1 MGGKMLI
8 ILACVPL
15 YVINSFCDKVVSTKN
30 GNSFNYIYNCLKFC
44 ICSLCMIPLL
54 FMKVSSLFAAGS
66 IVCGVSCG
74 LMYAVS
80 KTVMLKGYEA
90 TSVAFMTLCHSA
102 GMIVP
107 CIIGHFLWSE
117 KLSVLSIMGILV
129 TIFAITLLKD
139 NRAATTKFKAK
150 GIIFGLIIFLTSG
163 GVMISQKVM
172 GVYFETE
179 GVSAYTLY
187 SFIVPALILSLL
199 SKPKTIKNIN
209 LKDKKTI
216 GFCALGSAISL
227 SVIGFVMTGLASS
240 VPSVILFPLFNGL
253 GIIAVC
259 IGSVFAF
266 KEKLSK
272 QNVVGLILGVL
283 GLYII
288 NLQ

>member
-1 MGGKMLI
+1 MGGKILI

-15 YVINSFCDKVVSTKN
+15 YVINSFCDKVLSTKN

-54 FMKVSSLFAAGS
+54 FVKVSSLFAAGS

-163 GVMISQKVM
+163 GVMISQKAM

-266 KEKLSK
+266 KETR
-272 QNVVGLILGVL
+272 I
-283 GLYII
+283 
-288 NLQ
+288 

>member
-1 MGGKMLI
+1 MGGKILI

-15 YVINSFCDKVVSTKN
+15 YVINSFCDKVLSTKN

-54 FMKVSSLFAAGS
+54 FVKVSSLFAAGS

-163 GVMISQKVM
+163 GVMISQKAM

-227 SVIGFVMTGLASS
+227 SVIGFVMTRLASS

-266 KEKLSK
+266 KEKLSIK
-272 QNVVGLILGVL
+272 NVVGLLLGVC
-283 GLYII
+283 GLCLV
-288 NLQ
+288 NL

>member
-1 MGGKMLI
+1 MGGKILI

-15 YVINSFCDKVVSTKN
+15 YVINSFCDKVLSTKN

-54 FMKVSSLFAAGS
+54 FVKVSSLFAAGS

-150 GIIFGLIIFLTSG
+150 GIIFGLIVFLTSG
-163 GVMISQKVM
+163 GVMISQKAM

-266 KEKLSK
+266 KEKLSIK
-272 QNVVGLILGVL
+272 NVVGLLLGVC
-283 GLYII
+283 GLCLV
-288 NLQ
+288 NL

>member
-1 MGGKMLI
+1 MGGKILI
-8 ILACVPL
+8 MLACVPL
-15 YVINSFCDKVVSTKN
+15 YVINSFCDKVLSTKN

-54 FMKVSSLFAAGS
+54 FVKVSSLFAAGS

-163 GVMISQKVM
+163 GVMISQKAM

-266 KEKLSK
+266 KEKLSIK
-272 QNVVGLILGVL
+272 NVVGLLLGVC
-283 GLYII
+283 GLCLV
-288 NLQ
+288 NL